1 MQNQKMP
8 TDPDL
13 VAADA
18 ALRRAA
24 LNAKK
29 LAEQQGVPYVVYQS
43 PVQPATQ
50 SQNPNEKPK

>member
-29 LAEQQGVPYVVYQS
+29 LAEQQGVPYVVYQ
-43 PVQPATQ
+43 PAEKASSQ
-50 SQNPNEKPK
+50 SQSDDKPK

>member
-13 VAADA
+13 IAADA

-24 LNAKK
+24 LTAKK
-29 LAEQQGVPYVVYQS
+29 LAEQQGVPYVVNK
-43 PVQPATQ
+43 PTGNDV
-50 SQNPNEKPK
+50 SQNVNQKSK

>member
-13 VAADA
+13 VAADV

-24 LNAKK
+24 ANAKK
-29 LAEQQGVPYVVYQS
+29 LAEQQGVPYVVYQ
-43 PVQPATQ
+43 PAEKVTPQ
-50 SQNPNEKPK
+50 SQSNGKSE

>member
-13 VAADA
+13 IAADA

-24 LNAKK
+24 LTAKK
-29 LAEQQGVPYVVYQS
+29 LAEQQGVPYVVNKS
-43 PVQPATQ
+43 T
-50 SQNPNEKPK
+50 SNDILQNVNQKSK